1 MMSTTLVTGANRGIG
16 LEFCRQL
23 KSRGDDVIAVCRSSS
38 PDLDQLDIE
47 VIEDVDVAD
56 PESVA
61 QLASRLTGRPIDIL
75 INNAGVLR
83 RDSLGTLAAESVSDI
98 VDQFRTNSLGPILVT
113 EALMPNLQ
121 KGSKVGIVTSRMGSV
136 TDNTSGGYYGY
147 RMSKAAVNIA
157 GVSLARD
164 LADRGIAVALLHP
177 GYVRTDM
184 TGQEGFIDPDEAARG
199 LIQRLDE
206 LSMTSSGGFWH
217 TNGEALPW

>member
-23 KSRGDDVIAVCRSSS
+23 KARGDDVIAVCRSSS

-61 QLASRLTGRPIDIL
+61 QLASRLTGRRIDIL

-83 RDSLGTLAAESVSDI
+83 RDSLGTLAAESVTDM
-98 VDQFRTNSLGPILVT
+98 VDQFRTNSVGPILVT

>member
-1 MMSTTLVTGANRGIG
+1 MSTTLVTGANRGIG

-23 KSRGDDVIAVCRSSS
+23 KARGDDVIAVCRSSS

-83 RDSLGTLAAESVSDI
+83 RDSLGTLAAESVTDM